1 MPNLGVK
8 VTNTLLNWLK
18 KFLDEAGEQLINILY
33 IPLSMTMEALSYAII
48 GVTELAE
55 QSFKPEEGYPEEI
68 QRWLDSF
75 HDKPWQER
83 ALNSFFF
90 LMNVPL
96 AFLSSYGQPLQMKIQ
111 QGAMEASR
119 PNIPDQQTLIQGF
132 WKGTIPPG
140 VVYVYLRKWGF
151 EDEDIDRMIG
161 TAYSPV
167 SPEFYVQNWLRFGI
181 SDDEL
186 QSQLEGHGY
195 RVTDVAIL
203 KRLAMYIPPPQD
215 LIHMA
220 VREAFT
226 PEIAETFGQY
236 EQFPPAFA
244 EWALKL
250 GISEDWA
257 KAYWA
262 AHWELPSLQ
271 MGFEMLHRRII
282 DDSMLDMLMRA
293 QDVMPFWREKL
304 KLISYNPYTRVDV
317 RRMYNVDVLSEQD
330 VYNTYRDLGYDHEHA
345 LRLQEFTIK
354 NRRQESK
361 DISKSEILKG
371 YNNKIFTYNETAYML
386 VALGYSQDETAY
398 LLALEDAKFAEEEEK
413 IAIELLQ
420 TKHKA
425 GQISLDDFRIGL
437 GKLNLPAN
445 RIDLLVAKQ
454 ELVGTIKATLPT
466 KEDIIRWY
474 NLGKIDSSEAATF
487 LDTMGYDQKYV
498 DLYLAE
504 IPKTPSAALAIRWL
518 NKGLIDAKQA
528 EKYLGD
534 LGYAKTEIKLLIDE
548 STAREAILDK
558 LPSLAVVKRWYATG
572 YIPAEDAI
580 SYLQQMGY
588 GEKEIILFMTE
599 WTPEEFV

>member
-1 MPNLGVK
+1 MPNLGEKVK
-8 VTNTLLNWLK
+8 NTLLDWIGDLLTLWGNEMKLIIGGGIGLALDILAFPLTLAFGLLIEMFEPPGGYPPELK
-18 KFLDEAGEQLINILY
+18 KYLNKLD
-33 IPLSMTMEALSYAII
+33 
-48 GVTELAE
+48 
-55 QSFKPEEGYPEEI
+55 
-68 QRWLDSF
+68 
-75 HDKPWQER
+75 DKPSIEK
-83 ALNSFFF
+83 ALGFMFFAIS
-90 LMNVPL
+90 VPL
-96 AFLSSYGQPLQMKIQ
+96 AFLGSSGSALQMKVQ
-111 QGAMEASR
+111 QDALENFRA
-119 PNIPDQQTLIQGF
+119 NILDQNTLVQAYF
-132 WKGTIPPG
+132 RGTISDDLL
-140 VVYVYLRKWGF
+140 YDSLHKWGYT
-151 EDEDIDRMIG
+151 DEFIDALLR
-161 TAYSPV
+161 TNESPL
-167 SPEFYVQNWLRFGI
+167 SPEYYLQHWLRFADSDSALGI
-181 SDDEL
+181 
-186 QSQLEGHGY
+186 QLRRHGFNDN
-195 RVTDVAIL
+195 DVEKL
-203 KRLAMYIPPPQD
+203 KQLAFYIPPPQD

-250 GISEDWA
+250 GISDDWA

-262 AHWELPSLQ
+262 SHWELPSLQ

-282 DDSMLDMLMRA
+282 NDSMLDMLMRA

-317 RRMYNVDVLSEQD
+317 RRMFNVDVLSEQD
-330 VYNTYRDLGYDHEHA
+330 VYDTYRDLGYDHEHA

-361 DISKSEILKG
+361 DISKTEILKG
-371 YNNKIFTYNETAYML
+371 YNNKIFTHNETAYML
-386 VALGYSQDETAY
+386 VALGYSQDETDY

-425 GQISLDDFRIGL
+425 GQISLDEFRIGL

-454 ELVGTIKATLPT
+454 GLVGTIKATLPT

-474 NLGKIDSSEAATF
+474 NMGKIDSSEAATF

-518 NKGLIDAKQA
+518 NKGLIDTKQA

-558 LPSLAVVKRWYATG
+558 LPSVAVIKRWYSTG

-599 WTPEEFV
+599 WTPEEIT

>member
-1 MPNLGVK
+1 
-8 VTNTLLNWLK
+8 
-18 KFLDEAGEQLINILY
+18 
-33 IPLSMTMEALSYAII
+33 
-48 GVTELAE
+48 
-55 QSFKPEEGYPEEI
+55 
-68 QRWLDSF
+68 
-75 HDKPWQER
+75 
-83 ALNSFFF
+83 
-90 LMNVPL
+90 
-96 AFLSSYGQPLQMKIQ
+96 
-111 QGAMEASR
+111 
-119 PNIPDQQTLIQGF
+119 
-132 WKGTIPPG
+132 
-140 VVYVYLRKWGF
+140 
-151 EDEDIDRMIG
+151 
-161 TAYSPV
+161 
-167 SPEFYVQNWLRFGI
+167 
-181 SDDEL
+181 
-186 QSQLEGHGY
+186 
-195 RVTDVAIL
+195 
-203 KRLAMYIPPPQD
+203 
-215 LIHMA
+215 MA

-250 GISEDWA
+250 GISDDWA

-317 RRMYNVDVLSEQD
+317 RRMYNVDVLSEED

-386 VALGYSQDETAY
+386 VALGYSQDETEY

-425 GQISLDDFRIGL
+425 GQISLADFRIGL

-504 IPKTPSAALAIRWL
+504 IPKTPSAALTMRWL
-518 NKGLIDAKQA
+518 NKGLIDTKQA

-548 STAREAILDK
+548 SSAREAILDK
-558 LPSLAVVKRWYATG
+558 LPSLAVVKRWYSTG

-599 WTPEEFV
+599 WTPEEIV